1 MRKRRHNNWY
11 VVVASAAA
19 IAVVGFVIGGR
30 SGALPDDSEEG
41 LVQQEFQQAVAMLHT
56 LQFEHAIQGFQ
67 EVLSLRPTMPEAHVN
82 MGFALLGLKRYEAAI
97 DFFNSATDLRP
108 SQYNAYYG
116 LAVANEELGN
126 LRKAIAAMQ
135 AYVHVAAANDAHVR
149 RAEAA
154 IWEWEA
160 AIAEQDK

>member
-1 MRKRRHNNWY
+1 MRKHRHNNWY

-19 IAVVGFVIGGR
+19 IAVVGFVIGGG
-30 SGALPDDSEEG
+30 SGALPEHSEEG

-56 LQFEHAIQGFQ
+56 RQFEQAKQGFQ
-67 EVLSLRPTMPEAHVN
+67 EVLALRSKLPEAHVN
-82 MGFALLGLKRYEAAI
+82 MGFALLGLKQYEAAI
-97 DFFNSATDLRP
+97 AFFNSATDLRP
-108 SQYNAYYG
+108 SQYNAYFG

-126 LRKAIAAMQ
+126 LRDAIAAMQ
-135 AYVHVAAANDAHVR
+135 AFVHVAPESDAHVR

-154 IWEWEA
+154 IWEWQA